1 MPSSNSAAS
10 KIEKL
15 RDEIRRHEYLYYVLD
30 QPELSD
36 AQFDKLMIESQG
48 ARSRAPQP
56 DHSRLTDSA
65 RGRDPARRLPPG
77 AARPADDEPRQRF
90 VL

>member
-36 AQFDKLMIESQG
+36 AQFDKLMIELKALES
-48 ARSRAPQP
+48 ARPNLITPDSPTQRVGGSRAKA
-56 DHSRLTDSA
+56 SA
-65 RGRDPARRLPPG
+65 RCGTPGR
-77 AARPADDEPRQRF
+77 
-90 VL
+90 